1 MVRKIYF
8 KRVIKTG
15 FIKYLDMYFV
25 TKPSS
30 ALQSGN
36 IGEMDPGS
44 ILNSLMNL
52 FTFRNKDTNIRL
64 YGVMMLS
71 G

>member
-8 KRVIKTG
+8 RRVIKTG

-30 ALQSGN
+30 ALRSGN
-36 IGEMDPGS
+36 IGEMDPG
-44 ILNSLMNL
+44 
-52 FTFRNKDTNIRL
+52 
-64 YGVMMLS
+64 
-71 G
+71 

>member
-25 TKPSS
+25 NKPSS
-30 ALQSGN
+30 ALKSGN

-44 ILNSLMNL
+44 ILNSLMHL

-64 YGVMMLS
+64 YGVMTLS